1 MAVKKH
7 GMRKVPLFIETRL
20 GSLGNDFQVAVVQR
34 VSVESIKAGHY
45 AHVGLIHRNGSVGT
59 AGPVLLSA
67 DFGRYAKRNIEGQVV
82 VRRDLPKFEKKIS
95 YINPRPFGNPP
106 PCNVTQFRMV
116 WQREH
121 VIGRKRL
128 IEAAVLLASDETC
141 IVRFNVT
148 TTLSALDPNIARELL
163 LALNLLQEAVGG
175 VNVFPPEPSVEE
187 YLDTIQVR
195 WEILPAGER
204 ESNMRKILFSMR
216 PTSQES
222 LEDLERRANERYDF
236 LESLSPRNI
245 VRGTGGMDGYIGALI
260 NDALVVFENLH
271 PGNGTYILFGD
282 WETQSQRTKTDLLT
296 NGSEGEDYIRIIH
309 SGDWQ
314 LRIRNLVESRV
325 Q

>member
-1 MAVKKH
+1 MAAKKR

-20 GSLGNDFQVAVVQR
+20 GSLGNDFRVAVVQR
-34 VSVESIKAGHY
+34 VDLERIKAGDY
-45 AHVGLIHRNGSVGT
+45 AHVGLTYRNGSLGT
-59 AGPVLLSA
+59 GGAVLLSV
-67 DFGRYAKRNIEGQVV
+67 DFGRYAKRNTEGQTV
-82 VRRDLPKFEKKIS
+82 VRRDLPKIEKKIC
-95 YINPRPFGNPP
+95 YVNPRPFGNPP

-121 VIGRKRL
+121 VIGPKHL
-128 IEAAVLLASDETC
+128 IEAVVLLAGDESC

-148 TTLSALDPNIARELL
+148 TALSALDVNIDRELL

-175 VNVFPPEPSVEE
+175 INVFPPEASVQE

-204 ESNMRKILFSMR
+204 ESNIRKILSSMR
-216 PTSQES
+216 PTSQDS

-245 VRGTGGMDGYIGALI
+245 VRGTGGMGGYIGALI

-296 NGSEGEDYIRIIH
+296 NGSEGEDYIRVIH

-314 LRIRNLVESRV
+314 LRIRNLVASRV

>member
-1 MAVKKH
+1 MAAKKR

-20 GSLGNDFQVAVVQR
+20 GSLGNDFRVAVVQR
-34 VSVESIKAGHY
+34 INIERIKAGDY
-45 AHVGLIHRNGSVGT
+45 AHVGLTHQNGSIGT
-59 AGPVLLSA
+59 AGPLLLGV
-67 DFGRYAKRNIEGQVV
+67 DFGRYAKRNIEGQTV
-82 VRRDLPKFEKKIS
+82 VRRDLPKIEKKIC
-95 YINPRPFGNPP
+95 YVNPRPFGNPP
-106 PCNVTQFRMV
+106 PCDVTQFRMV

-121 VIGRKRL
+121 FDGPRHL
-128 IEAAVLLASDETC
+128 IEAVVLLAGDESC
-141 IVRFNVT
+141 IVRFNIT
-148 TTLSALDPNIARELL
+148 TALSALNVDIDRELL

-175 VNVFPPEPSVEE
+175 INVFPPEATVEE
-187 YLDTIQVR
+187 YLDTIQVK

-204 ESNMRKILFSMR
+204 ESNIRKILSSMR
-216 PTSQES
+216 PTSQDS

-245 VRGTGGMDGYIGALI
+245 VRGTGGMGGYIGALI

-296 NGSEGEDYIRIIH
+296 NGSEGEDYIRVIH

-314 LRIRNLVESRV
+314 LRIRNLVASRA

>member
-1 MAVKKH
+1 MAAKKR

-20 GSLGNDFQVAVVQR
+20 GSLGNEFRVAVVQR
-34 VSVESIKAGHY
+34 IDIERIKAGEY
-45 AHVGLIHRNGSVGT
+45 AHVGLTYRNGSVGT
-59 AGPVLLSA
+59 AGPVLLGV
-67 DFGRYAKRNIEGQVV
+67 DFGRYAKRNIEGQTVI
-82 VRRDLPKFEKKIS
+82 RRDLPKIEKKIC
-95 YINPRPFGNPP
+95 YVNPRPFGNPP

-116 WQREH
+116 WQRDH
-121 VIGRKRL
+121 ITGPKHL
-128 IEAAVLLASDETC
+128 IEAVVLLVGDESC
-141 IVRFNVT
+141 IVRFNIT
-148 TTLSALDPNIARELL
+148 TALSALDVNIDRELL

-175 VNVFPPEPSVEE
+175 INVFPPEASVQE
-187 YLDTIQVR
+187 YLDTIQVK

-204 ESNMRKILFSMR
+204 ESNIRKILSSMK
-216 PTSQES
+216 PTSQDS

-245 VRGTGGMDGYIGALI
+245 VRGTGGMGGYIGALI

-296 NGSEGEDYIRIIH
+296 NGSEGEDYIRVIH

-314 LRIRNLVESRV
+314 LRIRNLVASRV

>member
-1 MAVKKH
+1 MTAKKR

-20 GSLGNDFQVAVVQR
+20 GSLGNHFRVAVVQR
-34 VSVESIKAGHY
+34 IDLERIKAGDY
-45 AHVGLIHRNGSVGT
+45 AHVGLTYRNSSIGT
-59 AGPVLLSA
+59 AGPVLLGV
-67 DFGRYAKRNIEGQVV
+67 DVGRYAKRNIEGQTV
-82 VRRDLPKFEKKIS
+82 VRRDLPKIEKKIC
-95 YINPRPFGNPP
+95 YVNPRPFGNPP

-121 VIGRKRL
+121 VAGPKHL
-128 IEAAVLLASDETC
+128 IEAVVLLAGDESC

-148 TTLSALDPNIARELL
+148 TALSALDVNIDRELL
-163 LALNLLQEAVGG
+163 FALNLLQEAVGG
-175 VNVFPPEPSVEE
+175 INVFPPEPSVQE

-204 ESNMRKILFSMR
+204 DSNLRKILSSMR
-216 PTSQES
+216 PTSQDS

-245 VRGTGGMDGYIGALI
+245 VRGTGGMGGYIGALI
-260 NDALVVFENLH
+260 NDALVVFENLN

-296 NGSEGEDYIRIIH
+296 NGSEGEDYIRVIH

-314 LRIRNLVESRV
+314 LRIRNLVASRV